1 MGAFGKPGAR
11 SGAGIPLLC
20 IGSGNEM
27 EKAKPPQWLIACSP
41 GTVAED
47 AIADAA
53 DKKPLTSI
61 KIIQNGE
68 KYIFFCFFGSGEL
81 NFPPEQQTSPG
92 KARAETGEKHQVFL
106 VKCFRFKGF

>member
-1 MGAFGKPGAR
+1 MGRGVNRRKVTAAPSKRQKPRQLIIAF
-11 SGAGIPLLC
+11 
-20 IGSGNEM
+20 
-27 EKAKPPQWLIACSP
+27 SP

-68 KYIFFCFFGSGEL
+68 KYIFFRFLGSGEL

-92 KARAETGEKHQVFL
+92 KARAETGEKHQVVL
-106 VKCFRFKGF
+106 SKCFRFKGF